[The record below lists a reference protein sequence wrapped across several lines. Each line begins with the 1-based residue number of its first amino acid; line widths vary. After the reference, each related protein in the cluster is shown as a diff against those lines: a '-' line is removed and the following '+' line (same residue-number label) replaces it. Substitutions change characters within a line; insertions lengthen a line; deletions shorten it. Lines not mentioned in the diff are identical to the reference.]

1 MKLCQLSNQD
11 TLHRYKKALV
21 LTFAG
26 PRNTLST
33 GPDNGGF
40 REDLEAVFNVDIN
53 PGAGMG
59 CVMRGKTY
67 EEHMNIIA
75 KEDLSLDPA
84 TCTGLCTAASMEN
97 VSIKTK
103 VYDDF
108 TVTAIVTGGI
118 EHNGGRVGD
127 TALWHERAG
136 AFCQEP
142 PGTINILLHI
152 DADLDPGAIARSL
165 VTCTEAKTAA
175 IQELLAPS
183 CSSHGIA
190 TGSGTDG
197 TIIITNPQSKTRL
210 TNAGK
215 NSKLGEYIGV
225 TVMAAVKEALSLQSG
240 LNPSSQHDAL
250 RRLGRFGV
258 TEDALWDRYQEMYR
272 KTQAAEW
279 TEEEPCRTEEEPG
292 RAERNPV
299 RPEEEL
305 SRAEF
310 THRLDSLRRES
321 RLVTGASLYA
331 HLLDQLEWGLLT
343 PEEVYPAA
351 WEILAQTRGGDPSA
365 QRQQEGEGG
374 IPAQLHQTGEKG
386 ASAQRQE
393 DEKPDAREREVWK
406 TPAAAVATLTD
417 SYSSTLIKIIEK
429 QEEPFA

>member
-1 MKLCQLSNQD
+1 MKICQLSNKD

-75 KEDLSLDPA
+75 KEDLGLDPA

-258 TEDALWDRYQEMYR
+258 TEDALWDRYQEMYQKAR
-272 KTQAAEW
+272 GTEPVEKPQCQ
-279 TEEEPCRTEEEPG
+279 TEEG
-292 RAERNPV
+292 FSRAGGKNV

-310 THRLDSLRRES
+310 THRLDNLRRES

-351 WEILAQTRGGDPSA
+351 RVILAQTGGESA
-365 QRQQEGEGG
+365 PAQEREDGEEG
-374 IPAQLHQTGEKG
+374 IPAQLHQNEEGG

-393 DEKPDAREREVWK
+393 DEKPAGRKIRK
-406 TPAAAVATLTD
+406 NPADVVATLTE
-417 SYSSTLIKIIEK
+417 SYISTLIKIIAK

>member
-1 MKLCQLSNQD
+1 MKLCQLSNKD

-393 DEKPDAREREVWK
+393 DGKPDAREREVWK

>member
-1 MKLCQLSNQD
+1 MKICQLSNKD

-40 REDLEAVFNVDIN
+40 RENLEAVFNVDIN

-59 CVMRGKTY
+59 CVMRGKNY

-75 KEDLSLDPA
+75 KEDLGLDPNV
-84 TCTGLCTAASMEN
+84 CTGLCTAASMEN

-136 AFCQEP
+136 GFCQEP

-240 LNPSSQHDAL
+240 LNPSSQHDVL
-250 RRLGRFGV
+250 RRLGRFGI
-258 TEDALWDRYQEMYR
+258 TEDALWDRYQEMYQ
-272 KTQAAEW
+272 KAQAAE
-279 TEEEPCRTEEEPG
+279 PRRTEEG
-292 RAERNPV
+292 
-299 RPEEEL
+299 L

-321 RLVTGASLYA
+321 RLVTRASLYA

-351 WEILAQTRGGDPSA
+351 RKILAQTGGESA
-365 QRQQEGEGG
+365 PAQEREDGEEG
-374 IPAQLHQTGEKG
+374 IPAQLHQNEEEG

-393 DEKPDAREREVWK
+393 DGKPDAREREVWK
-406 TPAAAVATLTD
+406 TPAAAVAALTD